1 MTNDFAVCHYIYNMK
16 RRRDIFTG
24 IELASDKIRV
34 VVASFQ
40 DQEQDLSKPDSP
52 LVIRGFAEVPS
63 LKMLKDEPVTPNIVA
78 EQVSQALTAA
88 WNMAACEGLPGV
100 LALVLSGN
108 YIRPH
113 FVKASVQLDEHEAI
127 SEEDYESAMRA
138 TYSEVENLQGDD
150 DNQEVIPLPL
160 VNHGFRLADGRM
172 VFNPVG
178 QYSSTL
184 TAESCC
190 FVADVTRHEQVEAM
204 IRDAMGG
211 YQLDYVVYAPI
222 AVASGVLQ
230 PTLSDEPQGL
240 VIDLGAGMTS
250 FAIPTKIGFVA
261 CEQLAVGMDH
271 LANDLAIALT
281 LEIGTARQIV
291 EQLAQLRCT
300 VVATH
305 DGNARMVNVT
315 EPGLNRRQRSFSAD
329 AIESI
334 LEVRLRELF
343 QLVKNR
349 LDEQGVYPWIG
360 NEILLTGVG
369 AVLPRVTELAA
380 QIFNRRVRMALP
392 YRVTGRP
399 DFVPG
404 PQHSTVLGL
413 LRCACV
419 EERLRVAQEAANDGG
434 LLKKLKSFVDV
445 MGW

>member
-1 MTNDFAVCHYIYNMK
+1 MR

-40 DQEQDLSKPDSP
+40 EQEQGLSKPDSP

-63 LKMLKDEPVTPNIVA
+63 QKMLKDEPVTPNIVA
-78 EQVSQALTAA
+78 EQLFQALNAA
-88 WNMAACEGLPGV
+88 WSMAACEGLPGV
-100 LALVLSGN
+100 LALVLSGD
-108 YIRPH
+108 YIRPY
-113 FVKASVQLDEHEAI
+113 FVKASVQLDEREAI
-127 SEEDYESAMRA
+127 SEEDYENAMRA
-138 TYSEVENLQGDD
+138 TYSEVENFQGMDD
-150 DNQEVIPLPL
+150 SQEVMPLPL
-160 VNHGFRLADGRM
+160 VNHGFRLADGRL

-190 FVADVTRHEQVEAM
+190 FVADVARHEQVEAM

-240 VIDLGAGMTS
+240 VVDLGAGMTS
-250 FAIPTKIGFVA
+250 FAIPTKIGFVS

-271 LANDLAIALT
+271 LANDLSIALT

-291 EQLAQLRCT
+291 EQLTQLRCT

-349 LDEQGVYPWIG
+349 LEEQGVYPWVG
-360 NEILLTGVG
+360 NEILLTGIG
-369 AVLPRVTELAA
+369 ASLPRITELAA
-380 QIFNRRVRMALP
+380 QVFNRRVRVALP

-404 PQHSTVLGL
+404 PQHATVLGL

-419 EERLRVAQEAANDGG
+419 EEHLRVVQESVNGG
-434 LLKKLKSFVDV
+434 GILKRLKNIVEV